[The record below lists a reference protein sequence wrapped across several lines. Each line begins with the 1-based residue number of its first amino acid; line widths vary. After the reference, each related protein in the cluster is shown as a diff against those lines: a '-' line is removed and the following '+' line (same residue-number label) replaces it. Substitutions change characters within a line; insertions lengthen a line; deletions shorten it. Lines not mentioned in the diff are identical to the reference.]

1 MTNTTAQI
9 EGILSFLALFL
20 GAIVALIAGVEVF
33 RRILAGTGFGVP
45 ATIVFVSILILFTAI
60 IWIGSHCFP

>member
-9 EGILSFLALFL
+9 EGALIFLALFL

-33 RRILAGTGFGVP
+33 RRILASTGFGVP
-45 ATIVFVSILILFTAI
+45 ATIVFVSILITFTTI
-60 IWIGSHCFP
+60 IWMGSQCFP